1 MANLLDIIAAFLIGG
16 ILFLMIIGL
25 NIRSSEAKFASDSE
39 LLLQRDAQTLAE
51 ILSHD
56 LRKIGYGYSGT
67 SIITADSTRLTF
79 IADVDTN
86 SVLDTITLYLGDPEE
101 VTGTP
106 NPRDRYLYR
115 IINGVTS
122 AGPVL
127 GLVRL
132 RFNYRDALSAITT
145 NIPDIKYIEVQIWV
159 ETGYPVNDTYP
170 FTYWEMKI
178 KPRNL

>member
-25 NIRSSEAKFASDSE
+25 NVRSSEAKFASDSE

-67 SIITADSTRLTF
+67 SILIADSTRLKF
-79 IADVDTN
+79 IADIDTN
-86 SVLDTITLYLGDPEE
+86 SVLDTVTLYLGNPEE

-115 IINGVTS
+115 IVNGVSS

-132 RFNYRDALSAITT
+132 RFIYRDALSAITT
-145 NIPDIKYIEVQIWV
+145 VPADIKYIEVGIWV
-159 ETGYPVNDTYP
+159 ETSSPVNDNYP

-178 KPRNL
+178 RPRNL

>member
-16 ILFLMIIGL
+16 ILFLMIMNL
-25 NIRSSEAKFASDSE
+25 NVYSSEAKFASDSE

-56 LRKIGYGYSGT
+56 LRKIGYGHTGT
-67 SIITADSTRLTF
+67 SILVADSQRIKF
-79 IADVDTN
+79 VADIDTN
-86 SVLDTITLYLGDPEE
+86 SVLDTVTLFLGSPDE

-115 IINGVTS
+115 IVNGVQS
-122 AGPVL
+122 SGPVL

-132 RFNYRDALSAITT
+132 RFVYRDILSSVTT
-145 NIPDIKYIEVQIWV
+145 NIPDIKYVETEIWV
-159 ETGYPVNDTYP
+159 ETPHPVNDTYP

-178 KPRNL
+178 RPRNL